1 MKQTLSA
8 IVTLLLVFAVNAGAQ
23 TSKRDYKI
31 TGDEVAPVPAV
42 SNESKAYKNFRRF
55 YPEVA
60 DEKWMTDKDH
70 YFVTFSQN
78 DIKNKIVFTRNGRID
93 YTLKIYDEKELP
105 ATVRRS
111 VKSAYLD
118 YDITNV
124 QELVVK
130 NRRIYLVKITDGNSW
145 KTIRVHNGDL
155 EEIEYYVKA
164 ISPCR

>member
-8 IVTLLLVFAVNAGAQ
+8 IVTFLLVFASNASAQ
-23 TSKRDYKI
+23 TSKRDFKI
-31 TGDEVAPVPAV
+31 TGDEVVAAPVV
-42 SNESKAYKNFRRF
+42 SNESKAYKSFRRF
-55 YPEVA
+55 YPGVS
-60 DEKWMTDKDH
+60 DEKWMSEKDH

-78 DIKNKIVFTRNGRID
+78 DIKNKVVFTRNGRID
-93 YTLKIYDEKELP
+93 YTLKMYYEKDLP
-105 ATVRRS
+105 SSVRRS
-111 VKSAYLD
+111 VKSAYFD

-130 NRRIYLVKITDGNSW
+130 NNRIYLVKITDGKSW
-145 KTIRVHNGDL
+145 KTIRVQNGEL